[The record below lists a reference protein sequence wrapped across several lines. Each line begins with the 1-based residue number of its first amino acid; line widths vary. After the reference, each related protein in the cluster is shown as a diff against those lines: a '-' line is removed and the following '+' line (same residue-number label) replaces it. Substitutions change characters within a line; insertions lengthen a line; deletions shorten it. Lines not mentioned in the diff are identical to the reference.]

1 MNHSEDGF
9 QRFYHLPR
17 LYAVIDL
24 QDSKISK
31 ITFLTSGS
39 FFALSLWPLNGMFW
53 RTQFHS
59 IYYRSDSFP
68 GFVNTSLVLLMF
80 FLFVKSNTLF
90 IRTCLLLYHCLI
102 QGYFSPPL
110 PFWNCPLFCALPPKI
125 RKSCIL
131 PHLRRKHN
139 ERHFIWKNKSE
150 HTKFTYKLTDHNRFH
165 RTMVLKAISCH

>member
-39 FFALSLWPLNGMFW
+39 FFALSLWPINRMFW

-59 IYYRSDSFP
+59 IYCQSDSFP
-68 GFVNTSLVLLMF
+68 GFFNTSLVLLIF
-80 FLFVKSNTLF
+80 FF
-90 IRTCLLLYHCLI
+90 IC
-102 QGYFSPPL
+102 
-110 PFWNCPLFCALPPKI
+110 
-125 RKSCIL
+125 
-131 PHLRRKHN
+131 
-139 ERHFIWKNKSE
+139 
-150 HTKFTYKLTDHNRFH
+150 
-165 RTMVLKAISCH
+165 